1 MNPYDLAK
9 RITSLESRN
18 ENEACLVTFAFGA
31 TYALAQAKELGY
43 TDRGLHDNWKD
54 RVKEARLLASNLH
67 SPKRSRL
74 EKDNQWLAGFHFNN
88 ALFRTD
94 VGFERVTRHIALD
107 ALKMDDWR
115 ALSDKGRRAGLP
127 SELIDQWK
135 RLRAE
140 VVAMKH
146 HNAELFKKD
155 RMSYGEA
162 FEALDRLISAIQW
175 CFEKPSDWRKQRA
188 GRIH

>member
-9 RITSLESRN
+9 RITSLDATN
-18 ENEACLVTFAFGA
+18 ENEACLTTFAFGA
-31 TYALAQAKELGY
+31 TYALARAKELGY

-67 SPKRSRL
+67 SPKRNRL
-74 EKDNQWLAGFHFNN
+74 EKDNKWLAGFHFNN

-107 ALKMDDWR
+107 ATKKDDR
-115 ALSDKGRRAGLP
+115 KTLSDKARKAGLARD
-127 SELIDQWK
+127 LIIPWK
-135 RLRAE
+135 RLRDE
-140 VVAMKH
+140 VNDMKH

-155 RMSYGEA
+155 RMSYQEA
-162 FEALDRLISAIQW
+162 IEALDRLIRAIQW
-175 CFEKPSDWRKQRA
+175 CFEQPSDWKKQRA
-188 GRIH
+188 GRVH